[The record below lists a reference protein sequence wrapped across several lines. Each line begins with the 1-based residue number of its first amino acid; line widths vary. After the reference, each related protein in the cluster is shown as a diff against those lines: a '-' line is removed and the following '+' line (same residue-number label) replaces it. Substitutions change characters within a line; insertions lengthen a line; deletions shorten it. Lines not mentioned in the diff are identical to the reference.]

1 MGRAWDFF
9 RVAYTS
15 VYFLLYILLAGL
27 LLITPA
33 DAIGRSLRNNQV
45 YNIWLLA
52 FTYVLTILVVS
63 VIYFIRLYVNKTVL
77 NNIPKPWVPID
88 VGDVTKAVHQMIQD
102 GLDRSAA
109 IAYEARPRTEPDGV
123 KVTIAAAEGLGI
135 SKALQHELW
144 DGIEHKGWSSPK
156 SPDLPNLHYGTVLAE
171 LPNLIEAKAMTLAQR
186 GPATGSD
193 VAAPDSEAVS
203 LLQRSANLSLRGYAD
218 HLASLDVLSP
228 DETVTDFLALY
239 EYARFSTQPISNAQF
254 RELMHL
260 FAEVLRSMQPL
271 DLAILHDDETAPSE
285 SAYGGGDGD
294 DSRNE
299 YLHALANRPD
309 SSDTSSIRRPAP
321 RSASWGGTFRTAPT
335 TPRSRPH
342 LASRPSSSS
351 GNSFAQ
357 TRRPYDASS
366 SSSIRSGRSWS
377 VIRLATREDDEDL
390 PYVLNL
396 MGTAESI

>member
-1 MGRAWDFF
+1 MGRAWNFF
-9 RVAYTS
+9 RIAYTI
-15 VYFLLYILLAGL
+15 VYFLLYILLAVL

-33 DAIGRSLRNNQV
+33 DAVERSLRNNQV

-52 FTYVLTILVVS
+52 FVYILTILVVS
-63 VIYFIRLYVNKTVL
+63 IIYFIRLYVNKTVL
-77 NNIPKPWVPID
+77 NNIPKAWVPID

-109 IAYEARPRTEPDGV
+109 IAYEARPRTQPDGV
-123 KVTIAAAEGLGI
+123 KVTIAAAGGLDI

-186 GPATGSD
+186 DPTTENE
-193 VAAPDSEAVS
+193 VAAPDPEAVS
-203 LLQRSANLSLRGYAD
+203 LLQRSANLDLRGYAD

-239 EYARFSTQPISNAQF
+239 EFARFSTQPISNAQF

-260 FAEVLRSMQPL
+260 FAEVLRSMQPF
-271 DLAILHDDETAPSE
+271 DPAIFHDHETVLLE
-285 SAYGGGDGD
+285 SAYGGVG
-294 DSRNE
+294 SRNE
-299 YLHALANRPD
+299 YLHASSNRPD

-342 LASRPSSSS
+342 LVSQPSSSS

-357 TRRPYDASS
+357 TRHPYDASS
-366 SSSIRSGRSWS
+366 SSSMRSGRSWS

>member
-1 MGRAWDFF
+1 MGRAWNFF
-9 RVAYTS
+9 RVAYTI

-33 DAIGRSLRNNQV
+33 DAIERSLRNEQV

-52 FTYVLTILVVS
+52 FAYILTILVVS

-77 NNIPKPWVPID
+77 NNIPKAWVPID

-109 IAYEARPRTEPDGV
+109 IAYEARPRTKPDGV
-123 KVTIAAAEGLGI
+123 KVTITAAEGLGI
-135 SKALQHELW
+135 AKALQHELW

-156 SPDLPNLHYGTVLAE
+156 SPDLPNLQYGTVLAE

-186 GPATGSD
+186 DPTTD
-193 VAAPDSEAVS
+193 NEVAAPDPEAVS

-239 EYARFSTQPISNAQF
+239 EYARFSTQPISNVQF

-260 FAEVLRSMQPL
+260 FAEVLRNMQPL
-271 DLAILHDDETAPSE
+271 DLAILHDDETVPSE
-285 SAYGGGDGD
+285 SAYGGGGGS
-294 DSRNE
+294 SRNG
-299 YLHALANRPD
+299 YLHASANRPD

-335 TPRSRPH
+335 TPGSRPH

-357 TRRPYDASS
+357 TRHPYDASS